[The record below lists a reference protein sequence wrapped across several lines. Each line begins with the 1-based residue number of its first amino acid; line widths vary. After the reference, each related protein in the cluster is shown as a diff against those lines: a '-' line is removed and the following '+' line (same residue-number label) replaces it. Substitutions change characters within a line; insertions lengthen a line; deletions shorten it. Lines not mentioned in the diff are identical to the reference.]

1 MLILA
6 LETATPVGSVALVS
20 EERSVAGSHFDI
32 GLQHSQRLFVEIER
46 ILSAAS
52 CAVSDLSAVAVSIG
66 PGSFTGLRIG
76 LSAAKGLCLAGE
88 TALVTVSTLAALA
101 ARIPYARHPVC
112 PVLDAR
118 RDEVYTALYDTSA
131 GRPEALTPPRAI
143 APALL
148 LEERAGET
156 TIFLGDGAVRYR
168 DLLGG
173 SPHALYPPSHCA
185 RPEAGTVG
193 WLALD
198 RFRAGETADLATA
211 EPEYFRQPD
220 LTVGARLRPGR

>member
-20 EERSVAGSHFDI
+20 EERSVAGSYFDI
-32 GLQHSQRLFVEIER
+32 GLQHSQRLFVEIEG
-46 ILSAAS
+46 ILGAAD

-76 LSAAKGLCLAGE
+76 LSAAKGLCLAGN
-88 TALVTVSTLAALA
+88 TSLVTVSTLEALA

-118 RDEVYTALYDTSA
+118 REEVYTALYDTAS
-131 GRPEALTPPRAI
+131 GRPQPLVRPRAV
-143 APALL
+143 APDLL
-148 LEERAGET
+148 ARERAGET
-156 TIFLGDGAVRYR
+156 TIYLGDGAVRYR
-168 DLLGG
+168 DLLGPP
-173 SPHALYPPSHCA
+173 PHALYPPVHCA

-193 WLALD
+193 WLALG
-198 RFRAGETADLATA
+198 RLQAGQIADLEAA

-220 LTVGARLRPGR
+220 LGVRAQPGR